1 MVQIL
6 VAAAQQRWTGTAPCG
21 GEENVTCTERF
32 AVLASDAPR
41 VRVLQVP
48 ASSAVGA
55 AAVAGPSWAAWS

>member
-21 GEENVTCTERF
+21 DEENMTWNELF
-32 AVLASDAPR
+32 AVLASHAPR
-41 VRVLQVP
+41 VRVLRVP